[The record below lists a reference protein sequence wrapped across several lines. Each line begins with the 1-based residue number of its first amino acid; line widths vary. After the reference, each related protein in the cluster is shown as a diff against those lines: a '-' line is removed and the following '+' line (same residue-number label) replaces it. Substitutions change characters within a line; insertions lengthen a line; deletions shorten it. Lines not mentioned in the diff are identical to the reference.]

1 MKLERFVMS
10 HSAEPLIEEKFEY
23 LPQVNRATEH
33 LANERTF
40 LAWIRTSIAVVSFGF
55 VTGKLNLMLP
65 FLAGQ
70 TAGTNGV
77 RHKFPVGLLM
87 VGFGGL
93 LALLSAW
100 RYFIVARAI
109 ERGVVRP
116 AWSVISVISFI
127 VALLAAVMFFY
138 MLTKPEMM

>member
-1 MKLERFVMS
+1 MRWSLE
-10 HSAEPLIEEKFEY
+10 EPQTEKSFAH

-40 LAWIRTSIAVVSFGF
+40 LAWIRTSVAVVSFGF
-55 VTGKLNLMLP
+55 VTGKLNVMLP
-65 FLAGQ
+65 SLAGQ
-70 TAGTNGV
+70 TAVANGV
-77 RHKFPVGLLM
+77 GHKFPVGLLM

-100 RYFIVARAI
+100 RYFIVAQAI

-116 AWSVISVISFI
+116 AWSVISVISLI
-127 VALLAAVMFFY
+127 VALLAAVMVFY